1 MPHSRDLILANLLR
15 FRHCPISRTG
25 TLLKRRG
32 KSSCQIYRLRFQ
44 RRAIED
50 SKAKNKCHLTV
61 VILASVL
68 NRAKRAGK
76 DLASERS
83 QRMGRAPDRLRGL
96 TERAHEAAAH
106 ALTIAKSC
114 FNSDSF
120 YRQAPLFE
128 HQPSCFQSQVLNS
141 LRRRQ
146 AGLRTK
152 HPGELPGA
160 EAGCIS

>member
-61 VILASVL
+61 VIQEHADVTGVGFQHTVVLRASRG
-68 NRAKRAGK
+68 RAPPAEAAPKRAG
-76 DLASERS
+76 ARFIVSWRI
-83 QRMGRAPDRLRGL
+83 QRRED
-96 TERAHEAAAH
+96 
-106 ALTIAKSC
+106 
-114 FNSDSF
+114 
-120 YRQAPLFE
+120 
-128 HQPSCFQSQVLNS
+128 V
-141 LRRRQ
+141 
-146 AGLRTK
+146 
-152 HPGELPGA
+152 
-160 EAGCIS
+160 